1 MQKHK
6 DKITTLSSEVSRLRE
21 ELRKSTEE
29 NGEIKKDFSILKQQ
43 NERLKKQIDDE
54 VENPAVYLFIFL
66 FIIILSIIKN

>member
-1 MQKHK
+1 LQKHK